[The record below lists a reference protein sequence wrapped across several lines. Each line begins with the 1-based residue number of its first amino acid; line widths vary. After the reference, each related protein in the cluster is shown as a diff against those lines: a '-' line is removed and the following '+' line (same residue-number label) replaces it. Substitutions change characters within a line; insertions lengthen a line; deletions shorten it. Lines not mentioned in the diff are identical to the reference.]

1 MGGFGVSAEINAA
14 AADLIACLNRQ
25 AEQLRG
31 FMELLASQRQTLV
44 ERDSDALERIV
55 AQQERAIAQSR
66 QLEQQRQALTANL
79 ARLGRQADES
89 PTLSGI
95 TELVR
100 ASDASQLTQMQELL
114 GGLQREIDRRSSL
127 NAGLIEQSLRCTSET
142 LQWIARRMRP
152 QAVYGAHQNQPATG
166 MGQIAVNRRC

>member
-1 MGGFGVSAEINAA
+1 MEGTKVSADVNAA
-14 AADLIACLNRQ
+14 AADLIACLKRQ

-31 FMELLASQRQTLV
+31 FMELLARQRQALV
-44 ERDSDALERIV
+44 ERDSEGLERIV

-66 QLEQQRQALTANL
+66 QLEQQRQALTAHL
-79 ARLGRQADES
+79 ARLGRKADAS
-89 PTLSGI
+89 PTLAGI
-95 TELVR
+95 AELVR
-100 ASDASQLTQMQELL
+100 ASDASRLTQMQELL
-114 GGLQREIDRRSSL
+114 SGLQKEIDRRRSL

-152 QAVYGAHQNQPATG
+152 QAVYGARQDQSATG